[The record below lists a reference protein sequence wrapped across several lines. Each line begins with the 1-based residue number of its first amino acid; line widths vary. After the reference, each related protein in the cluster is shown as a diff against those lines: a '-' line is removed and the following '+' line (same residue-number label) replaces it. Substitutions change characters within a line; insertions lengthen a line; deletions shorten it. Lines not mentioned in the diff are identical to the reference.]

1 MKRLLFR
8 CLPVTQLLLSTALA
22 ANVTGR
28 WNGSLDAGGKPTRL
42 VLVVT
47 EESGGALKAAVEL
60 PDIGGIKLPLDG
72 FTKDAAGAVAFEL
85 KVSNP
90 EYAGKARLKAI
101 TDSLT
106 KNQ

>member
-1 MKRLLFR
+1 MTRLLCR
-8 CLPVTQLLLSTALA
+8 CLSVTQLLSCAAFTA
-22 ANVTGR
+22 NITGR

-47 EESGGALKAAVEL
+47 EESGDALKAAVEL
-60 PDIGGIKLPLDG
+60 PDMGGIKLPLDG

-101 TDSLT
+101 TYSLT